1 MEGGRDAG
9 GDRAA
14 DGEAAVEEAWRACER
29 EGLAAW
35 TAAVVAP
42 GEGGFVAMA
51 RERVGGV

>member
-1 MEGGRDAG
+1 MEVGGE
-9 GDRAA
+9 RAA
-14 DGEAAVEEAWRACER
+14 DGEVDVCRACER

-42 GEGGFVAMA
+42 AEGGFVAMA

>member
-1 MEGGRDAG
+1 MGCGLREGGG
-9 GDRAA
+9 ERAA
-14 DGEAAVEEAWRACER
+14 EEAGVVWRGWER

-42 GEGGFVAMA
+42 GEGDLVVGMA